1 MNKTEKI
8 TRRSLLRK
16 IAGIISLPMIAFWMK
31 GIDRTKATSART
43 KITLPNDLSEG
54 ITFLDKVIIRKNG
67 KNVKVFSSSCTHLGC
82 KINSEAEDE
91 LICPCHGSKF
101 SFDGNPIVGPAVKPL
116 KQLELH
122 KDKKS
127 GEVIV
132 YV

>member
-1 MNKTEKI
+1 MDRKEKI
-8 TRRSLLRK
+8 TRRNLLGK
-16 IAGIISLPMIAFWMK
+16 ISGILSLPVIAFWMK
-31 GIDRTKATSART
+31 GIDRTIATSAKT
-43 KITLPNDLSEG
+43 KIVLPNNLSEG

-67 KNVKVFSSSCTHLGC
+67 ENITAFSSSCTHLGC
-82 KINSEAEDE
+82 KINSENENE

-101 SFDGNPIVGPAVKPL
+101 SFDGNPLVGPAVKPL
-116 KQLELH
+116 KQLEIR